1 MQQSDTFGDL
11 LLWPRAV
18 SLPRAWTRWCR
29 SRVEA
34 VLMRFLLVVPMEAE
48 VRLIVT
54 AQG

>member
-1 MQQSDTFGDL
+1 MVEDYFPATCCDGPCVVPL
-11 LLWPRAV
+11 C
-18 SLPRAWTRWCR
+18 AWTQGYG